1 MCCSVP
7 VWSPDTQG
15 PFVGC
20 LRGTGRLWVETMTQ
34 TGLQDW
40 NVHKGPVLWPGA
52 IAQGCFLGEGCRW
65 LHACGEHW
73 VLEPARSGDQIRESL
88 SPLDPR
94 VATRVAQTA
103 EACTPEACTS
113 RGALTAPAVPRR
125 VKHRADN
132 CQLSATDRKCFL
144 PVVGT
149 CRGAQRS
156 YTRVHMHARAHTRT
170 HRHTR
175 VAGCGR

>member
-1 MCCSVP
+1 M
-7 VWSPDTQG
+7 
-15 PFVGC
+15 
-20 LRGTGRLWVETMTQ
+20 
-34 TGLQDW
+34 
-40 NVHKGPVLWPGA
+40 HKGPVLWPGA

-103 EACTPEACTS
+103 EACTPELS

-132 CQLSATDRKCFL
+132 CQLSATESASYRWSGHAEERREATHVC
-144 PVVGT
+144 T
-149 CRGAQRS
+149 CMRARTHAHTG
-156 YTRVHMHARAHTRT
+156 TRVWLD
-170 HRHTR
+170 
-175 VAGCGR
+175 VAGEPPPPALWSPAHADTGPSLTLTPS

>member
-1 MCCSVP
+1 
-7 VWSPDTQG
+7 
-15 PFVGC
+15 
-20 LRGTGRLWVETMTQ
+20 MTQ

-103 EACTPEACTS
+103 EACTPELS

-156 YTRVHMHARAHTRT
+156 YTRVHMHARAHTRNT
-170 HRHTR
+170 GTR
-175 VAGCGR
+175 VWLDVAGEPPPPALWSPAHADTGPSLTLTPS

>member
-40 NVHKGPVLWPGA
+40 NVHKGPILWPGA

-73 VLEPARSGDQIRESL
+73 VMEPARSGDQIRESL

-103 EACTPEACTS
+103 EACTPELS